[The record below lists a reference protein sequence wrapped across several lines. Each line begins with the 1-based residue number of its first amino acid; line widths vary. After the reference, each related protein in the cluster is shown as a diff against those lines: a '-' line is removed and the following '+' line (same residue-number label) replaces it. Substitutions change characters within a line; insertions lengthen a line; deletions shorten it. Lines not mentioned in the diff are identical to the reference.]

1 MNINK
6 LQRKDVQ
13 KWIELHVNDDLN
25 ALSFKKSPFD
35 DLNMP
40 ELLQQIQGRKI
51 AQKKFPLLNKNGI
64 LFPSKLNL
72 EQTSSQHTAEYKANL
87 IQGDSIMDLTGGFGI
102 DCIAF
107 ANNFQQVYHIESN
120 EILQRIAQT
129 NFEALGLKNIQSY
142 QHDAIIF
149 LKDFNQKIDV
159 LYIDPSRRDERK
171 KRVFLLENL
180 TPNILEIMNLM
191 QNKSNQIL
199 IKLSP
204 LIDLKYLLNTLPAI
218 EEIHVVALRNE
229 VKEILVKIG
238 QNSVDNPKIHAVNLA
253 SDHMDFT
260 FYDSIE
266 NPFKIQTSELKKY
279 LYQPNAAVQKSGGND
294 ILAQNFQLSKLHPNT
309 QLYTSNELLDD
320 YPGRIFE
327 IEKPI
332 KNPKKE
338 LRNLSIMA
346 IHKNFPESLINLRK
360 KYKFTTDGKN
370 PILFTNNQNRYLIQA
385 LKVKKL

>member
-149 LKDFNQKIDV
+149 LKNFNQKIDV

-180 TPNILEIMNLM
+180 SPNILEIMNFM

-327 IEKPI
+327 IGKPI